1 MENKN
6 KEKKENKEKNKFK
19 LLNPKTDIVF
29 QMLFSS
35 ANEEVTKGLI
45 SALIDKEITNIELE
59 INKQLLGKRIDDKIG
74 VVDLRARLNN
84 NIECEIEMQM
94 IYSENFIPRLLFYW
108 SKIYSNQL
116 KKAQK
121 YNELNKVIS
130 IAIINEDIKEFKDLE
145 AHSKWQIREEKN
157 TYKILTDKLEIHII
171 TIPKAIKEYK
181 ENKKNKE
188 NKLLQWMIFLNEPE
202 CVEVDEIMK
211 ENREIKEAKVTLR
224 ELSEDEE
231 NQRIAELREKH
242 ILDTQDI
249 YETGLNE
256 GLKKGEK
263 LGRKIGQERGEKI
276 GETKGKIEEKRKI
289 AKKLLAK
296 EMPIEQIMEIT
307 ELTKEEIIKIEKE
320 NN

>member
-181 ENKKNKE
+181 KNKENKE
-188 NKLLQWMIFLNEPE
+188 NKLLQWMMFLNEPGGM
-202 CVEVDEIMK
+202 EVDEIMK

>member
-181 ENKKNKE
+181 KNKENKE

-263 LGRKIGQERGEKI
+263 I
-276 GETKGKIEEKRKI
+276 GETKGNIEAKRKI

-296 EMPIEQIMEIT
+296 KMTIEQVIEIT
-307 ELTKEEIIKIEKE
+307 ELTKEDILEIEKK
-320 NN
+320 NI

>member
-1 MENKN
+1 MEEKKKNTKQKN
-6 KEKKENKEKNKFK
+6 KYKI
-19 LLNPKTDIVF
+19 LNPKTDIVF

-188 NKLLQWMIFLNEPE
+188 NKLLQWMMFLNEPE

>member
-1 MENKN
+1 MKNKN
-6 KEKKENKEKNKFK
+6 TEKKEFK

-130 IAIINEDIKEFKDLE
+130 IAIINEDIKEFQDLK

-188 NKLLQWMIFLNEPE
+188 NKLLQWMMFLNEPE

-263 LGRKIGQERGEKI
+263 IGEKK
-276 GETKGKIEEKRKI
+276 GETKGKIEAKRKI
-289 AKKLLAK
+289 AKKLLDK
-296 EMPIEQIMEIT
+296 EIPIEQIIEIT
-307 ELTKEEIIKIEKE
+307 ELTKEEILEIKNK
-320 NN
+320 NNYKI